1 MDHARAVEVAER
13 LLDAWNSQDVETVV
27 DCYTED
33 VRYLD
38 PNTRGYVEGR
48 EALRSYLTKLF
59 GAWEMHW
66 SLREAFPLR
75 GEDGAAVLWSANLRR
90 AGEEADVEVG
100 GMDLALVAEGDRL
113 SRNEVYFDRARLAAL
128 MAAGAASA

>member
-1 MDHARAVEVAER
+1 MDRARAVEVAEK

-48 EALRSYLTKLF
+48 DALRSYLTKLF
-59 GAWEMHW
+59 GAWEMRW
-66 SLREAFPLR
+66 SLREAFPLS
-75 GEDGAAVLWSANLRR
+75 EADGAAVLWSARLRR
-90 AGEEADVEVG
+90 AGEEADVEVE
-100 GMDLALVAEGDRL
+100 GMDLALVAPGDRL
-113 SRNEVYFDRARLAAL
+113 SRNEVYFDRARLAAI
-128 MAAGAASA
+128 MSS

>member
-1 MDHARAVEVAER
+1 MDHARAVEVAEK

-27 DCYTED
+27 NCYTED

-48 EALRSYLTKLF
+48 NALRSYLAKLF

-66 SLREAFPLR
+66 SLREAFPLQ
-75 GEDGAAVLWSANLRR
+75 GEDGAAVLWRANLRR
-90 AGEEADVEVG
+90 AGEEADVEVE

-113 SRNEVYFDRARLAAL
+113 SRNEVYFDRARLAAI
-128 MAAGAASA
+128 MSS